1 MTDNSL
7 LEHLE
12 ELVSRIGVTLREEN
26 LSSTGYNSGG
36 GYCKVQGQSIIFIN
50 KRDSRQRKIR
60 ILARSLKRFNL
71 EGVFVPPAV
80 RRVIES
86 SGNQN

>member
-12 ELVSRIGVTLREEN
+12 ELVSRLGVTLREEN
-26 LSSTGYNSGG
+26 LGSNVYNSGG
-36 GYCKVQGQSIIFIN
+36 GYCTLQGKGIIFVN

-60 ILARSLKRFNL
+60 ILARSLRRFNL
-71 EGVFVPPAV
+71 EGVFIAPAV

-86 SGNQN
+86 SEN

>member
-1 MTDNSL
+1 MNDNSL

-12 ELVSRIGVTLREEN
+12 ELASRLGVTLREEN
-26 LSSTGYNSGG
+26 LSASGHHSGG
-36 GYCKVQGQSIIFIN
+36 GYCKVHGQNIIFIN

-60 ILARSLKRFNL
+60 ILARSLNKFNL

-80 RRVIES
+80 RRIIETS
-86 SGNQN
+86 KN

>member
-1 MTDNSL
+1 MNDNTL

-12 ELVSRIGVTLREEN
+12 ELVSRLGVTLREEN
-26 LSSTGYNSGG
+26 LGSAGYNSGG
-36 GYCKVQGQSIIFIN
+36 GYCKVGGLSIIFLN

-71 EGVFVPPAV
+71 EGVFIPPAV

-86 SGNQN
+86 SEN

>member
-12 ELVSRIGVTLREEN
+12 DLVSRLGVTLREEN
-26 LSSTGYNSGG
+26 LAGSGYNSGG
-36 GYCKVQGQSIIFIN
+36 GYCSVNGQGMIFLN

-71 EGVFVPPAV
+71 EGVFIPPAV

-86 SGNQN
+86 SEN